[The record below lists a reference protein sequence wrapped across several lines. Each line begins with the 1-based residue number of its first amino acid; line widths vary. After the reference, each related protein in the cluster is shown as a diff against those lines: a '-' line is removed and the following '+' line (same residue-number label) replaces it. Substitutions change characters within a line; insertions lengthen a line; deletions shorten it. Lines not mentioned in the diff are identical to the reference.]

1 MTEVKQEWIN
11 IAVEALDKAYV
22 PYSHFPVGAC
32 LVTESGKTYQ
42 GVNIEN
48 ASFGLTN
55 CAERTAF
62 SKLFLKEKK
71 SLLI

>member
-32 LVTESGKTYQ
+32 LVTESGKRIKEST
-42 GVNIEN
+42 
-48 ASFGLTN
+48 
-55 CAERTAF
+55 
-62 SKLFLKEKK
+62 SKMPRLV
-71 SLLI
+71 